1 MERYTD
7 LVADALTRVKEIQPW
22 DLSKLL
28 ATGGEPVLLDVRE
41 PAEYAALHIPGAI
54 NVGYWNN
61 PANGISTRPCP
72 CLPPAVISISW

>member
-41 PAEYAALHIPGAI
+41 PAEYAALHIP
-54 NVGYWNN
+54 WNN